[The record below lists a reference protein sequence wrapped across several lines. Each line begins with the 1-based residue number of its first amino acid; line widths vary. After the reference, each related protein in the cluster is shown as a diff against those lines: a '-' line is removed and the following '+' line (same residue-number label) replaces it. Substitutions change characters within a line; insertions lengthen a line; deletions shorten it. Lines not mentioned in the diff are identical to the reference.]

1 MDSPENN
8 FSLTE
13 TVSFR
18 KPWKV
23 REITA
28 YKENLGEDSGAGY
41 AAAQGSSQRTV
52 ALSARSQ
59 RACSSCATSQRA
71 LPNDGKNAHC
81 AGSCTHT
88 GKDLVGL

>member
-1 MDSPENN
+1 MDSPENK
-8 FSLTE
+8 FSLAE
-13 TVSFR
+13 AVSFR

-41 AAAQGSSQRTV
+41 AAAQGSLRRTV

-71 LPNDGKNAHC
+71 LFHGAAELTKGLLGIE
-81 AGSCTHT
+81 AGC
-88 GKDLVGL
+88 

>member
-13 TVSFR
+13 AVSFR

-41 AAAQGSSQRTV
+41 AAAQGSSQRTI
-52 ALSARSQ
+52 ALSARSH
-59 RACSSCATSQRA
+59 RA
-71 LPNDGKNAHC
+71 LGHQTA
-81 AGSCTHT
+81 AVGS
-88 GKDLVGL
+88 KRVDAARR